1 MASKRRRTRVEKNDQ
16 QMLELLQLFSEIN
29 EKLFRQHSLETKF
42 AKRDKLLDFLQQYV
56 TIMNTDCLQKCII
69 LLGIHTQSCM
79 HDPFTIYMTQTLFLA
94 RFFGKNQMN
103 DVSKAPINSSK
114 KIICSCFIRNL
125 LRAER
130 K

>member
-1 MASKRRRTRVEKNDQ
+1 MASKRRRTGVEKNDR
-16 QMLELLQLFSEIN
+16 QMLEEFLLHELFSEIK

-79 HDPFTIYMTQTLFLA
+79 HDPFT
-94 RFFGKNQMN
+94 
-103 DVSKAPINSSK
+103 
-114 KIICSCFIRNL
+114 
-125 LRAER
+125 
-130 K
+130 

>member
-16 QMLELLQLFSEIN
+16 QMLELLQLFSEIK

-79 HDPFTIYMTQTLFLA
+79 HDPFT
-94 RFFGKNQMN
+94 
-103 DVSKAPINSSK
+103 
-114 KIICSCFIRNL
+114 
-125 LRAER
+125 
-130 K
+130 

>member
-1 MASKRRRTRVEKNDQ
+1 MASKRRRTGVEKNDR
-16 QMLELLQLFSEIN
+16 QMLELLQLFSEIK

-79 HDPFTIYMTQTLFLA
+79 HDPFT
-94 RFFGKNQMN
+94 
-103 DVSKAPINSSK
+103 
-114 KIICSCFIRNL
+114 
-125 LRAER
+125 
-130 K
+130 

>member
-29 EKLFRQHSLETKF
+29 EKLFWQHSLETKF
-42 AKRDKLLDFLQQYV
+42 AKPKRDKLLDFLQQYV
-56 TIMNTDCLQKCII
+56 TIMNTDCLHK
-69 LLGIHTQSCM
+69 GITWDTNTKLHAW
-79 HDPFTIYMTQTLFLA
+79 PIYMTQTLFLA

-114 KIICSCFIRNL
+114 KLFAHVLSGT
-125 LRAER
+125 
-130 K
+130 

>member
-1 MASKRRRTRVEKNDQ
+1 MASKRRRNRVEKNDQ

-79 HDPFTIYMTQTLFLA
+79 HDPFT
-94 RFFGKNQMN
+94 
-103 DVSKAPINSSK
+103 
-114 KIICSCFIRNL
+114 
-125 LRAER
+125 
-130 K
+130 